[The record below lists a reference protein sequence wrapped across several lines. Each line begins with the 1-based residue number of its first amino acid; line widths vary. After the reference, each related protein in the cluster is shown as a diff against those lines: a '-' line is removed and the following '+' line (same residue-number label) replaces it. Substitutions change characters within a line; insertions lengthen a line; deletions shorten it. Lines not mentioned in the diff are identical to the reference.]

1 MEMTDKTPVL
11 PASLLVPEEATPTL
25 DMGVLDG
32 QIYTVL
38 KNRIE
43 RAKKS
48 QADWWLNGKNMRA
61 FMDGEQWEADL
72 KNVLTIENGWVL
84 KTVNKMKALRTGLVS
99 QIAFQEPKVVGL
111 PLRRLPE
118 FINKANVAST
128 LINHSISE
136 SNFQVQQKKAALDSL
151 SFGAG
156 FVQFCTDPERG
167 GIPGVTHRC
176 AEDIVV
182 DPDAK
187 TIEDAKWIARR
198 FPANIFSARKEYDD
212 ESLRSDREQDPDG
225 NKLKEGEVAIC
236 PEDETVEIWEVWCR
250 ADAINFMD
258 AKEGNARNA
267 TKDSISKRS
276 PAFLKHVSESG
287 NRVFHINLKHEKILS
302 DKPWPFIL
310 DHDLL
315 PIWPLYMEEST
326 NSLLP
331 GSVLQPAKSLQR
343 AINTMMTFLTTQAY
357 TSARIKFSMD
367 KQSMAD
373 GNVMKGLKSAEVGT
387 LLPTDGGSLGLQPV
401 NMGQLN
407 LAMVQMLKE
416 TDNFFNQITGYNEMF
431 GGMQGARSAAE
442 AVIREDR
449 AQTNSSTMRQ
459 AFETGLKRVIR
470 GMWQI
475 AMSTMEAKDVAEIVG
490 REEMGYVD
498 ESGAVNDDDTLNKLP
513 INWPYDKATP
523 AEIRRE
529 NFIEYVVNSTRRAN
543 PQQEAQDLRGV
554 IQDLTGLVGLYTQQG
569 YRINK
574 VRLARKVNYVFGR
587 VLQALGVADFKQME
601 VTPEDLEIDDRLMPR
616 GPTEEQMIAKLDE
629 QRKGEQDEVNA
640 GNVDALAEALSQ
652 QMGVSIEEAKT
663 VLAGLTPEMMQA
675 LVQVVEGGG
684 SMQGGPQPLPPE
696 SGLQGAI

>member
-1 MEMTDKTPVL
+1 MDLKDKTPEL
-11 PASLLVPEEATPTL
+11 PSDLLEGEDSPPQL
-25 DMGVLDG
+25 DMGELDG

-43 RAKKS
+43 RAKKAQES
-48 QADWWLNGKNMRA
+48 WWMNGVSMRA
-61 FMDGEQWEADL
+61 FMDGDQWAADL
-72 KNVLTIENGWVL
+72 KKVLTAENGWIR

-111 PLRRLPE
+111 PLRRLPD

-128 LINHSISE
+128 LINHSITE
-136 SNFQVQQKKAALDSL
+136 ANFQTHQKKAALDSL
-151 SFGAG
+151 CFGAG
-156 FVQFCTDPERG
+156 FLQFCTDPERG
-167 GIPGVTHRC
+167 GIPGVIFRG
-176 AEDIVV
+176 AEDVVV

-198 FPANIFSARKEYDD
+198 FPANIFAARKEYGD
-212 ESLRSDREQDPDG
+212 ESLLSDKEHDPEG
-225 NKLKEGEVAIC
+225 KKLKEGAIEVC

-267 TKDSISKRS
+267 VKDGVSKRS
-276 PAFLKHVSESG
+276 PAFLKYVTEAG
-287 NRVFHINLKHEKILS
+287 NRVFHISLNHNKILS

-315 PIWPLYMEEST
+315 PIWPVYMEEST
-326 NSLLP
+326 TSILP
-331 GSVLQPAKSLQR
+331 NSVLEPAKSLQR

-367 KQSMAD
+367 KQSMSD
-373 GNVMKGLKSAEVGT
+373 SVVMKGLKSAEVGT
-387 LLPTDGGSLGLQPV
+387 LLPTDGGSLGIQPV

-416 TDNFFNQITGYNEMF
+416 TDSFFNQITGYNEMF

-459 AFETGLKRVIR
+459 AFETGLKRIIR

-490 REEMGYVD
+490 REEMGYVNSDGVVD
-498 ESGAVNDDDTLNKLP
+498 EDETKNEIP

-523 AEIRRE
+523 QEIRRE

-569 YRINK
+569 YRIDK
-574 VRLARKVNYVFGR
+574 TRLARKVNYVFGR

-601 VTPEDLEIDDRLMPR
+601 VTAEDLSIDDRLMPR
-616 GPTEEQMIAKLDE
+616 GPTEAQMLAKLE
-629 QRKGEQDEVNA
+629 EKQQGEQDEANE
-640 GNVDALAEALSQ
+640 GNVEALAEAFSQ

-663 VLAGLTPEMMQA
+663 TLAGLTPEMMQA

-684 SMQGGPQPLPPE
+684 SMPGGPQPMPPE
-696 SGLQGAI
+696 GMPPQGI